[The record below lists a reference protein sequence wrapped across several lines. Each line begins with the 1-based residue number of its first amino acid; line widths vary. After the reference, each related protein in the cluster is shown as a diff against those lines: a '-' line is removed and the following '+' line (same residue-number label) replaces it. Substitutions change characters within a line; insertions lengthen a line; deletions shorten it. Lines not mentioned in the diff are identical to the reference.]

1 MTTKGEVTTTVIAI
15 STEKGG
21 TGKTT
26 TACNLAAGL
35 ALKERFEG
43 GGDVVLVDVDPQGDS
58 AKFWGVQDR
67 VYHEDLN
74 PDGPCISDVLL
85 GEMGVGEALLPI
97 RENLY
102 LLPASAK
109 LKDAEFDLV
118 TREVMAAG
126 GRGRRGHVPL
136 NRVLAERLAPL
147 VGVARW
153 IVIDC
158 APHMGPLE
166 AAVFNFANWVVAP
179 VQLQFL
185 SAAGVSQHT
194 ETLNKLLSNGDAR
207 SKLAFILPTMVSLR
221 DGQPWQVG
229 ERQMMAAVVNAYGRG
244 KVLMPIPDSVLV
256 EQSPGVHQSIFEF
269 ADRTEAPVK
278 AYANLVEK
286 VYHVG

>member
-1 MTTKGEVTTTVIAI
+1 MDTESKTTVIAV
-15 STEKGG
+15 SAEKGG

-35 ALKERFEG
+35 ALKEKHAG
-43 GGDVVLVDVDPQGDS
+43 GNGAVVLVDVDPQGDS
-58 AKFWGVQDR
+58 AKFWGVHDR
-67 VYHEDLN
+67 VFHDERN

-85 GEMGVGEALLPI
+85 GDVAVGDALLPL
-97 RENLY
+97 RDNLY

-109 LKDAEFDLV
+109 LKDAEFELI
-118 TREVMAAG
+118 TREVLAAG
-126 GRGRRGHVPL
+126 GRARRKHVPVAE
-136 NRVLAERLAPL
+136 VLRARLEPL

-166 AAVFNFANWVVAP
+166 PAVYNFADWVVAP
-179 VQLQFL
+179 VQLQYL

-194 ETLNKLLSNGDAR
+194 ETLDRLILKGAAR
-207 SKLAFILPTMVSLR
+207 SKLAFILPTMVAVR
-221 DGQPWQVG
+221 DGRPWQNG
-229 ERQMMAAVVNAYGRG
+229 ERQMLAAVIKAYGKSR
-244 KVLMPIPDSVLV
+244 VLAPVPDSVLV

-269 ADRTEAPVK
+269 APVDAGPVR

-286 VYHVG
+286 VYHAG

>member
-1 MTTKGEVTTTVIAI
+1 METTVIAV

-35 ALKERFEG
+35 ALKEKYQDG
-43 GGDVVLVDVDPQGDS
+43 GSVVLVDVDPQGDS
-58 AKFWGVQDR
+58 AKFWGVHER

-74 PDGPCISDVLL
+74 PAGPCISDVLL
-85 GEMGVGEALLPI
+85 GEAAVGDALIPL

-109 LKDAEFDLV
+109 LKDAEFELV
-118 TREVMAAG
+118 TREVLSAS

-136 NRVLAERLAPL
+136 VNVLATRLQPL
-147 VGVARW
+147 IGTARW

-166 AAVFNFANWVVAP
+166 PAVFNFADWVVAP
-179 VQLQFL
+179 VQLQYL

-194 ETLNKLLSNGDAR
+194 ETLDRLIVKGDAR
-207 SKLAFILPTMVSLR
+207 SKLAFILPTMVSVR

-229 ERQMMAAVVNAYGRG
+229 ERQMLAAVVKAYGKG
-244 KVLMPIPDSVLV
+244 KVLSPVPDSVLV
-256 EQSPGVHQSIFEF
+256 EQSPGVHRSIFEF
-269 ADRTEAPVK
+269 AGASEAPVR
-278 AYANLVEK
+278 AYANLVER
-286 VYHVG
+286 VYSYVG

>member
-1 MTTKGEVTTTVIAI
+1 MSSEIKTTVIAV

-35 ALKERFEG
+35 ALKEKFAG
-43 GGDVVLVDVDPQGDS
+43 GQGVVVLVDVDPQGDS
-58 AKFWGVQDR
+58 AKFWGVHGR
-67 VYHEDLN
+67 VYHEERN

-85 GEMGVGEALLPI
+85 GDAAVGDALIPL
-97 RENLY
+97 RDNLY
-102 LLPASAK
+102 LLPASAR
-109 LKDAEFDLV
+109 LKDAEFELI
-118 TREVMAAG
+118 TREVLAAG
-126 GRGRRGHVPL
+126 GRARRKHVPL
-136 NRVLAERLAPL
+136 PDVLKARLQPL
-147 VGVARW
+147 MGVARW

-166 AAVFNFANWVVAP
+166 PAVFNFADWVVAP
-179 VQLQFL
+179 VQLQYL

-194 ETLNKLLSNGDAR
+194 ETLDGHILRGEAK
-207 SKLAFILPTMVSLR
+207 SKLAFILPTMVSVR
-221 DGQPWQVG
+221 DGEPWQNG
-229 ERQMMAAVVNAYGRG
+229 ERQMLEAVVKAYGKS
-244 KVLMPIPDSVLV
+244 KVLAPVPDSVIV

-269 ADRTEAPVK
+269 GPASAGAVR